1 MAAAAVAAGGGGGR
15 GSPSIAAAAAPLS
28 LAPPPDRFSLV
39 VVFGA
44 GGGRPGLRRAVL
56 AAVRAGI
63 RSWDIDLTAC
73 NLDQQLKL
81 FVSRHSATFSD
92 IVKGQRALHHRGDV
106 LETLVLLNP
115 SDKSIC
121 DELRNLITDPS
132 RHKLLI
138 FAGPCIEETGEL
150 VLQMG
155 SFSLRD
161 FIQIFADKEVGEL
174 LSSADPSAKASLTV
188 ICPDFGE
195 WKDSRLSQ
203 HNLLDFIDLYFN
215 PGCLLPEMEGLQE
228 FIEYLSESL
237 DPLSPFD
244 LLEPPSTVGFL
255 KLSKPCC
262 YIFPG
267 GRGDSAFFAVNG
279 FNILVNGGSNPRSS
293 FWKLVRHLDRIDSIL
308 VTHVGTD
315 SLPGVN
321 SLLQRKLAEM
331 EEDPSSQSPQIDDWV
346 KNLISP
352 ELGVVFL
359 NASEKLKDIEGDSGV
374 LKSCDETS
382 LTLQYLDKLG
392 IKPNPLFREVGPK
405 TEPTILFQKMG
416 VGRLEMYV
424 LNPVKG
430 SKELEFLMQQWCGN
444 GHPKGLELPLQCVTS
459 ICALLIWHPVSPTEK
474 IVRVLFP
481 GCTPQTKIL
490 EGLEKVK
497 HLELLKYPVVTQ
509 KDMDSFSI
517 SQAKQKR
524 TESQESLRS
533 GSRLSLTESSMPVSK
548 EKRESKLANVRD
560 RPKAPSETSKGSVEE
575 ERSKGFQL
583 KVEPSTEKT
592 KQDTRPKQLKEK
604 PVAKKDVK
612 KLVVKEDTTQEK
624 DMAKKEGKAYLP
636 RRELTKREETKKDAK
651 SEDKASKQ
659 PIRDLRRIPSA
670 EVKRPPSKM
679 GSFKKTIPSLKKDM
693 DRPKNK
699 LLKEASNKLPS
710 STKGGLLDG
719 SKPSSSENDMQEKLR
734 GSSRQA
740 VTAGEM
746 TDEAISTAE
755 SELVPSPLGSLDCQ
769 GSGLEPIQNGL
780 GAEAGPESPQP
791 FRHLE
796 ASSPLKW
803 IGPPSPLVKTPKSD
817 QSINFELT
825 PTDIQARL
833 NHCPDTEEACGSSEE
848 KTLEMMSPATAGHTP
863 SHQSPIEDVAMVE
876 EPLATLNPW
885 RPDGSVPGP
894 RASHDN
900 SSSSQEKHSGCLSP
914 SLFRDDIHDV
924 SPTLTTPSL
933 PAEVGSPHS
942 TEVDES
948 LSISFEQLLPPVS
961 EFPQEEGESMQA
973 GGLTP
978 DLEPALGKSGMSLPI
993 LSCHPQRLDGH
1004 VLPRSGRRS
1013 GSPHD
1018 VDLCL
1023 VSPCEFEHPK
1033 SDRSPSANFSPRDMS
1048 NSSDFSQELAK
1059 PLSHRKGPR
1068 GRRSYPLVDET
1079 PPTSFSESLPT
1090 LSDSDIP
1097 PAMEECPSLTADGGL
1112 DSDDDPESLA
1122 QAHDPLPA
1130 ALKDPCPLPA
1140 QPGICMV
1147 DPEKEGVAKAKRT
1160 PTRGGSAPPKADTPK
1175 ATAPS
1180 ARAKP
1185 SSASVGERARLPAPG
1200 RNDLPASRA
1209 GGDNRMPF
1217 SPRNASIR
1225 PLLGAGRTSP
1235 AGARSSLLRSPVY
1248 LELAYIPGSTS
1259 AQKVDEDFFR
1269 YVRSQCYVI
1278 SGEDHIK
1285 ESVMR
1290 GILDALLSGKQ
1301 HWAHDTQVTLIPT
1314 FDSLVMHEWYTET
1327 LERQQE
1333 LGVTVLGSNSTVAM
1347 QDETFPACKV
1357 EF

>member
-1 MAAAAVAAGGGGGR
+1 MVLPEGSNVTPFSQLCVAHSVRVFEVEREGDAVCVCACVLPFHGGSVGGAWRAGCLWPLQLGSLEQSSQLQPRAAILAFSGR
-15 GSPSIAAAAAPLS
+15 VCH
-28 LAPPPDRFSLV
+28 V
-39 VVFGA
+39 VYGPESHPGGA
-44 GGGRPGLRRAVL
+44 GARGLGLGESSWAPAGQRNASECRVLKLLTHQGLRRLHRFWVSLWGKRVQPPRKGPRGAGAACLGAAATSPHGPL
-56 AAVRAGI
+56 APRLALRVPSGILTQLSLAGI

-161 FIQIFADKEVGEL
+161 FIQVFADKEVGEL

-188 ICPDFGE
+188 VSPDFGE
-195 WKDSRLSQ
+195 WKEPRLLSQ
-203 HNLLDFIDLYFN
+203 HNLLDFIDLRFN
-215 PGCLLPEMEGLQE
+215 PGCVLPDGGLAGVHG
-228 FIEYLSESL
+228 SSA
-237 DPLSPFD
+237 
-244 LLEPPSTVGFL
+244 PP
-255 KLSKPCC
+255 
-262 YIFPG
+262 
-267 GRGDSAFFAVNG
+267 GRAW
-279 FNILVNGGSNPRSS
+279 L
-293 FWKLVRHLDRIDSIL
+293 IL

-321 SLLQRKLAEM
+321 SLLQRKLAEV
-331 EEDPSSQSPQIDDWV
+331 EAEPSSQGPQVDDWA
-346 KNLISP
+346 KTLISP

-359 NASEKLKDIEGDSGV
+359 NASEKLRDIEGDSGV
-374 LKSCDETS
+374 LKSCDEAS
-382 LTLQYLDKLG
+382 LTLQYLHQLG
-392 IKPNPLFREVGPK
+392 IRPQPLSREASPR

-424 LNPVKG
+424 LHPVKG
-430 SKELEFLMQQWCGN
+430 SQELEFLMQQWCGN

-459 ICALLIWHPVSPTEK
+459 ICALLVWHPVSPSEK

-481 GCTPQTKIL
+481 GCTPQARIL
-490 EGLEKVK
+490 EGLEKV
-497 HLELLKYPVVTQ
+497 LGEPEVP
-509 KDMDSFSI
+509 
-517 SQAKQKR
+517 A
-524 TESQESLRS
+524 
-533 GSRLSLTESSMPVSK
+533 
-548 EKRESKLANVRD
+548 
-560 RPKAPSETSKGSVEE
+560 
-575 ERSKGFQL
+575 ERQ
-583 KVEPSTEKT
+583 
-592 KQDTRPKQLKEK
+592 QR
-604 PVAKKDVK
+604 
-612 KLVVKEDTTQEK
+612 
-624 DMAKKEGKAYLP
+624 
-636 RRELTKREETKKDAK
+636 
-651 SEDKASKQ
+651 
-659 PIRDLRRIPSA
+659 
-670 EVKRPPSKM
+670 
-679 GSFKKTIPSLKKDM
+679 
-693 DRPKNK
+693 
-699 LLKEASNKLPS
+699 
-710 STKGGLLDG
+710 
-719 SKPSSSENDMQEKLR
+719 
-734 GSSRQA
+734 
-740 VTAGEM
+740 
-746 TDEAISTAE
+746 
-755 SELVPSPLGSLDCQ
+755 PSPLGSVQCQ
-769 GSGLEPIQNGL
+769 GKGPEPVQNGL
-780 GAEAGPESPQP
+780 GPESPQP

-796 ASSPLKW
+796 AGSPLKW
-803 IGPPSPLVKTPKSD
+803 IGPPSPLVKTPKSS
-817 QSINFELT
+817 QSLDLELS
-825 PTDIQARL
+825 PTDLQPLRL
-833 NHCPDTEEACGSSEE
+833 SHCPEPEEAGGSSEE
-848 KTLEMMSPATAGHTP
+848 KTLEIMSPASAGRTP
-863 SHQSPIEDVAMVE
+863 SHLSPVEDVAMAE
-876 EPLATLNPW
+876 EPVALATLW
-885 RPDGSVPGP
+885 RPDGATPGP

-900 SSSSQEKHSGCLSP
+900 SSSSQEKPPSCLSP
-914 SLFRDDIHDV
+914 SLFRDDLHDV

-961 EFPQEEGESMQA
+961 EFPQEEGEGMQA

-978 DLEPALGKSGMSLPI
+978 DPEPALGKSGMSLPI
-993 LSCHPQRLDGH
+993 LSCHPQRLDGC
-1004 VLPRSGRRS
+1004 VLPSSGRRS
-1013 GSPHD
+1013 DSPHD

-1033 SDRSPSANFSPRDMS
+1033 SDRSPSANVSPRDMS

-1059 PLSHRKGPR
+1059 PPSHRKGPR
-1068 GRRSYPLVDET
+1068 ARRSHPLLDET

-1090 LSDSDIP
+1090 LSDSDAP

-1112 DSDDDPESLA
+1112 DSDDEPESLA
-1122 QAHDPLPA
+1122 QARDPLPA
-1130 ALKDPCPLPA
+1130 VLKDPCPLPA

-1147 DPEKEGVAKAKRT
+1147 DPERDGAAKAKRA
-1160 PTRGGSAPPKADTPK
+1160 PSRGSSAPPKADALK
-1175 ATAPS
+1175 AAAPN

-1185 SSASVGERARLPAPG
+1185 SSASVGERARLPVPG
-1200 RNDLPASRA
+1200 RSDPPASCA
-1209 GGDNRMPF
+1209 SGDNRLAF
-1217 SPRNASIR
+1217 AQRNANAR
-1225 PLLGAGRTSP
+1225 PLPGGGRAAS
-1235 AGARSSLLRSPVY
+1235 AGARPGLPRCPVY
-1248 LELAYIPGSTS
+1248 LELAYLPGSAS

-1269 YVRSQCYVI
+1269 CVRSQCYVI
-1278 SGEDHIK
+1278 SGEDHLK
-1285 ESVMR
+1285 ESVLR

>member
-1 MAAAAVAAGGGGGR
+1 MAAAVAAGGAGGGVR
-15 GSPSIAAAAAPLS
+15 GSLSMAPLAAAAPS
-28 LAPPPDRFSLV
+28 PPPSERFSLV

-161 FIQIFADKEVGEL
+161 FIQVFADKEVGEL

-195 WKDSRLSQ
+195 WKDPRLSQ
-203 HNLLDFIDLYFN
+203 HNLLDFIDLHFN
-215 PGCLLPEMEGLQE
+215 PGCVLPQMEGLQE
-228 FIEYLSESL
+228 FMEYLSESL
-237 DPLSPFD
+237 EPLSPFD

-279 FNILVNGGSNPRSS
+279 FNLLVNGGSNPRSS

-331 EEDPSSQSPQIDDWV
+331 EEDPSSQCPQVDDWV

-374 LKSCDETS
+374 LKSCDEAS
-382 LTLQYLDKLG
+382 LTLQYLHKLG
-392 IKPNPLFREVGPK
+392 IRPKPLSREAAPR

-424 LNPVKG
+424 LHPVKG
-430 SKELEFLMQQWCGN
+430 SRELEFLMQQWHGN

-481 GCTPQTKIL
+481 GCTPQARIL

-497 HLELLKYPVVTQ
+497 HLEFLKHPVVTQ

-517 SQAKQKR
+517 SQAKHKR
-524 TESQESLRS
+524 AESQESLKS
-533 GSRLSLTESSMPVSK
+533 SSRLSLTESK
-548 EKRESKLANVRD
+548 EKKETKLTGARD
-560 RPKAPSETSKGSVEE
+560 RPRAPSEASKGSVEE
-575 ERSKGFQL
+575 EKARGAQL
-583 KVEPSTEKT
+583 KTEPSVEKSR
-592 KQDTRPKQLKEK
+592 QDARPKQQKEK
-604 PVAKKDVK
+604 PG
-612 KLVVKEDTTQEK
+612 
-624 DMAKKEGKAYLP
+624 AKKEGKKALPKEEAPQEKEVARKEGRLP
-636 RRELTKREETKKDAK
+636 RREPAKREETKKEGK
-651 SEDKASKQ
+651 LEDKAAKL
-659 PIRDLRRIPSA
+659 PTRELRRMPSA
-670 EVKRPPSKM
+670 EVKRPATKA
-679 GSFKKTIPSLKKDM
+679 GTFKKMIPAPKKELE
-693 DRPKNK
+693 RPKSK
-699 LLKEASNKLPS
+699 LLKETPGKPPS
-710 STKGGLLDG
+710 GTKGGLSEG
-719 SKPSSSENDMQEKLR
+719 SKPSSSEKDMQEKLR
-734 GSSRQA
+734 RGSRQA
-740 VTAGEM
+740 GM
-746 TDEAISTAE
+746 AE
-755 SELVPSPLGSLDCQ
+755 QVPGQPGALGNSQLRPSPLGSVDCQ
-769 GSGLEPIQNGL
+769 GNGPEPAQNGL
-780 GAEAGPESPQP
+780 GTEGGPESPQP

-796 ASSPLKW
+796 AGSPLKW

-817 QSINFELT
+817 QSINLELS
-825 PTDIQARL
+825 PTDLQPRL
-833 NHCPDTEEACGSSEE
+833 NHCPDMEDAGGSSEE
-848 KTLEMMSPATAGHTP
+848 KTLEMMSPASAGRTP
-863 SHQSPIEDVAMVE
+863 SHHSPMEDMAMEE
-876 EPLATLNPW
+876 EPVALGNPW
-885 RPDGSVPGP
+885 RPDGTIPGP

-900 SSSSQEKHSGCLSP
+900 SSSSQEKPSSCLSP
-914 SLFRDDIHDV
+914 SLFRDDLHDV

-961 EFPQEEGESMQA
+961 EFPQEEGEGMQA

-978 DLEPALGKSGMSLPI
+978 DPEPTLGKSGMSLPI
-993 LSCHPQRLDGH
+993 LSCHPQRLDGR

-1013 GSPHD
+1013 DSPHD

-1059 PLSHRKGPR
+1059 PPSHRKGPR
-1068 GRRSYPLVDET
+1068 ARRSHPLLDET

-1090 LSDSDIP
+1090 LSDSDAP
-1097 PAMEECPSLTADGGL
+1097 PAMEECLSLTADGGL

-1122 QAHDPLPA
+1122 QARDPLPA
-1130 ALKDPCPLPA
+1130 VLKDPCPLPA

-1147 DPEKEGVAKAKRT
+1147 DPEREGAAKAKRASS
-1160 PTRGGSAPPKADTPK
+1160 RGGSAPPKADALK
-1175 ATAPS
+1175 AAAPN

-1200 RNDLPASRA
+1200 RSDPPNSRA
-1209 GGDNRMPF
+1209 SGDNRLAF
-1217 SPRNASIR
+1217 TQRNANAW
-1225 PLLGAGRTSP
+1225 PLPGGGRATP
-1235 AGARSSLLRSPVY
+1235 AGARPSLPRCPVY
-1248 LELAYIPGSTS
+1248 LELAYLPGSAS

-1269 YVRSQCYVI
+1269 CVRSQCYVI
-1278 SGEDHIK
+1278 SGEDHLK
-1285 ESVMR
+1285 ESVLR

-1314 FDSLVMHEWYTET
+1314 FDSLVMHEWYMET
-1327 LERQQE
+1327 LERRQE

>member
-1 MAAAAVAAGGGGGR
+1 LLPFHGGSVGGAWKAGCLRPLQLGSLEQSSPAAAKSCHPGLQLESLPRGIWARVTPRVQPHRKGPWVGGAACLGGCSHLPRRPLGPQVGASGGGR
-15 GSPSIAAAAAPLS
+15 FVCRRGILTHLS
-28 LAPPPDRFSLV
+28 L
-39 VVFGA
+39 
-44 GGGRPGLRRAVL
+44 
-56 AAVRAGI
+56 AGI

-161 FIQIFADKEVGEL
+161 FIQVFADKEVGEL

-188 ICPDFGE
+188 VSPDFGE
-195 WKDSRLSQ
+195 WKDPRLLSQ
-203 HNLLDFIDLYFN
+203 HNLLDFIDLRFN
-215 PGCLLPEMEGLQE
+215 PGCVLPQMEGLQE
-228 FIEYLSESL
+228 FMEYLSESL
-237 DPLSPFD
+237 EPLSPFD

-279 FNILVNGGSNPRSS
+279 FNLLVNGGSNPRSS

-331 EEDPSSQSPQIDDWV
+331 EEDPSSQGPQVDDWV

-359 NASEKLKDIEGDSGV
+359 NTSEKLKDIEGDSGV
-374 LKSCDETS
+374 LKSCDEAS
-382 LTLQYLDKLG
+382 LTLQYLHKLG
-392 IKPNPLFREVGPK
+392 IRPQPLSREAAPR

-424 LNPVKG
+424 LHPVKG
-430 SKELEFLMQQWCGN
+430 SRELEFLMQQWCGN

-459 ICALLIWHPVSPTEK
+459 ICALLVWHPVSPSEK

-481 GCTPQTKIL
+481 GCTPQARIL

-497 HLELLKYPVVTQ
+497 HLEFLRHPVVTQ
-509 KDMDSFSI
+509 KDMDSFS
-517 SQAKQKR
+517 SWPQAKHKR
-524 TESQESLRS
+524 AESQESLKS
-533 GSRLSLTESSMPVSK
+533 GSRLSLTESK
-548 EKRESKLANVRD
+548 EKKEPKLAGARD
-560 RPKAPSETSKGSVEE
+560 RPRAPSEASKGSVEE
-575 ERSKGFQL
+575 ERARGAQL
-583 KVEPSTEKT
+583 KTEPPAEKSR
-592 KQDTRPKQLKEK
+592 QDARPKQLKEK
-604 PVAKKDVK
+604 PVAKKEGK
-612 KLVVKEDTTQEK
+612 KPLPKEEAPQEK
-624 DMAKKEGKAYLP
+624 EVARKEGRLSRREPVKKEGKPEEKAAKP
-636 RRELTKREETKKDAK
+636 PTREL
-651 SEDKASKQ
+651 
-659 PIRDLRRIPSA
+659 RRMPSA
-670 EVKRPPSKM
+670 EVKRPPTKT
-679 GSFKKTIPSLKKDM
+679 GTFKKTVPAPKKELE
-693 DRPKNK
+693 RPKSK
-699 LLKEASNKLPS
+699 WLKEAPGKPPR
-710 STKGGLLDG
+710 GGLSEG
-719 SKPSSSENDMQEKLR
+719 SKPPSSSSEKDMREKLH
-734 GSSRQA
+734 GGLRQ
-740 VTAGEM
+740 VGMAGQVPGEP
-746 TDEAISTAE
+746 DVLAE
-755 SELVPSPLGSLDCQ
+755 RQRRPSPLGSVECQ
-769 GSGLEPIQNGL
+769 GKGLEPTQNGL
-780 GAEAGPESPQP
+780 GPERGPESPQP
-791 FRHLE
+791 FRHPE
-796 ASSPLKW
+796 AGSPLKW

-817 QSINFELT
+817 QSIDLELS
-825 PTDIQARL
+825 PTDLQPRF
-833 NHCPDTEEACGSSEE
+833 NHCPDAEEAGGSSEE
-848 KTLEMMSPATAGHTP
+848 KTLEMMSPASAGRTP
-863 SHQSPIEDVAMVE
+863 SHPSPVEDVAMEE
-876 EPLATLNPW
+876 EPVALANPW
-885 RPDGSVPGP
+885 RPDGAVPGP

-900 SSSSQEKHSGCLSP
+900 SSSSQEKPPGCLSP
-914 SLFRDDIHDV
+914 SLFRDDLHDV

-961 EFPQEEGESMQA
+961 EFPQEEGEGMQA

-978 DLEPALGKSGMSLPI
+978 DPEPASGKSGMSLPI
-993 LSCHPQRLDGH
+993 LSCHPQRLDGR

-1013 GSPHD
+1013 DSPHD

-1033 SDRSPSANFSPRDMS
+1033 SDRSPSANVSPRDMS

-1059 PLSHRKGPR
+1059 PPSHRKGPR
-1068 GRRSYPLVDET
+1068 ARRSHPLLDET

-1090 LSDSDIP
+1090 LSDSDAP

-1122 QAHDPLPA
+1122 QARDPLPA
-1130 ALKDPCPLPA
+1130 VLKDPCPLVA

-1147 DPEKEGVAKAKRT
+1147 DPERDGAAKAKRA
-1160 PTRGGSAPPKADTPK
+1160 PSRGSSAPPKADALK
-1175 ATAPS
+1175 AAAPN

-1185 SSASVGERARLPAPG
+1185 SSASMGERARLPVPS
-1200 RNDLPASRA
+1200 RSDPPTSRA
-1209 GGDNRMPF
+1209 SGDNRLAF
-1217 SPRNASIR
+1217 AQRNTNAR
-1225 PLLGAGRTSP
+1225 PLQGGGRAASAGKGAALPFPIQSRCLMPALPGSRALGSSGCFSAESWAPCPPRM
-1235 AGARSSLLRSPVY
+1235 RRRLSSLGPLQLALASGSPPPS
-1248 LELAYIPGSTS
+1248 LWTWS
-1259 AQKVDEDFFR
+1259 AASAR
-1269 YVRSQCYVI
+1269 AI
-1278 SGEDHIK
+1278 S
-1285 ESVMR
+1285 
-1290 GILDALLSGKQ
+1290 
-1301 HWAHDTQVTLIPT
+1301 
-1314 FDSLVMHEWYTET
+1314 
-1327 LERQQE
+1327 
-1333 LGVTVLGSNSTVAM
+1333 
-1347 QDETFPACKV
+1347 
-1357 EF
+1357 

>member
-1 MAAAAVAAGGGGGR
+1 MAAAVAAGGAGGGGVR
-15 GSPSIAAAAAPLS
+15 GSLSMAPLAAAASTP
-28 LAPPPDRFSLV
+28 LAPPSERFSLV

-56 AAVRAGI
+56 AAVRA
-63 RSWDIDLTAC
+63 
-73 NLDQQLKL
+73 
-81 FVSRHSATFSD
+81 
-92 IVKGQRALHHRGDV
+92 GQRALHHRGDV

-161 FIQIFADKEVGEL
+161 FIQVFADKEVGEL

-195 WKDSRLSQ
+195 WKDPRLSQ
-203 HNLLDFIDLYFN
+203 HNLLDFIDLHFN
-215 PGCLLPEMEGLQE
+215 PSCVLPQMEGLQE
-228 FIEYLSESL
+228 FMEYLSESL
-237 DPLSPFD
+237 EPLSPFD

-279 FNILVNGGSNPRSS
+279 FNLLVNGGSNPRSS

-321 SLLQRKLAEM
+321 SLLQRKLAET
-331 EEDPSSQSPQIDDWV
+331 EEDPSSQSSQVDDWV

-374 LKSCDETS
+374 LKSCDEAS
-382 LTLQYLDKLG
+382 LTLQYLHKLG
-392 IKPNPLFREVGPK
+392 IRPKPLSREATPR

-424 LNPVKG
+424 LHPVKG
-430 SKELEFLMQQWCGN
+430 SRELEFLMQQWCGN
-444 GHPKGLELPLQCVTS
+444 GHPKGLELPLQCLTS

-481 GCTPQTKIL
+481 GCTPQARIL

-497 HLELLKYPVVTQ
+497 HLEFLKHPVVTQ
-509 KDMDSFSI
+509 KDMDSLSI
-517 SQAKQKR
+517 SQARHKR
-524 TESQESLRS
+524 AESQESLKS
-533 GSRLSLTESSMPVSK
+533 SSRLSLTESK
-548 EKRESKLANVRD
+548 ERKEPKLQPR
-560 RPKAPSETSKGSVEE
+560 APSEASKGSFEE
-575 ERSKGFQL
+575 EKARGAQL
-583 KVEPSTEKT
+583 KKEPSAEKSR
-592 KQDTRPKQLKEK
+592 QDARPKQLKEK
-604 PVAKKDVK
+604 SG
-612 KLVVKEDTTQEK
+612 
-624 DMAKKEGKAYLP
+624 AKKEGKKVLPKEEAPQEKEVARKEGRLP
-636 RRELTKREETKKDAK
+636 RRETAKREETKKEGK
-651 SEDKASKQ
+651 LEDKAAKL
-659 PIRDLRRIPSA
+659 PTRELRRMPSA
-670 EVKRPPSKM
+670 EVKRPPTKV
-679 GSFKKTIPSLKKDM
+679 GTFKKTIPAPKKELE
-693 DRPKNK
+693 RPKSK
-699 LLKEASNKLPS
+699 LLKETPGKPS
-710 STKGGLLDG
+710 SGTKGGLSEG
-719 SKPSSSENDMQEKLR
+719 SKPPSSSSEKDMQEKLR
-734 GSSRQA
+734 GGSRQA
-740 VTAGEM
+740 GMAGQGS
-746 TDEAISTAE
+746 DQPVDLAE
-755 SELVPSPLGSLDCQ
+755 SQLRPSLLRSVDCQ
-769 GSGLEPIQNGL
+769 RNGLEPAQNGL
-780 GAEAGPESPQP
+780 GPESPQP

-796 ASSPLKW
+796 AGSPLKW

-817 QSINFELT
+817 QSINLELS
-825 PTDIQARL
+825 PTDLQPQL
-833 NHCPDTEEACGSSEE
+833 NHCPDTEDAGGSSEE
-848 KTLEMMSPATAGHTP
+848 KTLEMMSPASAGRTP
-863 SHQSPIEDVAMVE
+863 SHHSPMEDVAMEE
-876 EPLATLNPW
+876 EPVALGNPW
-885 RPDGSVPGP
+885 RPDGTVPGP

-900 SSSSQEKHSGCLSP
+900 SSSSQEKPPSCLSP
-914 SLFRDDIHDV
+914 SLFRDDLHDV
-924 SPTLTTPSL
+924 SPTLTTTPSL

-961 EFPQEEGESMQA
+961 EFPQEEGEGMQV

-978 DLEPALGKSGMSLPI
+978 DPEPALGKSGMSLPI
-993 LSCHPQRLDGH
+993 LSCHPQRLDGQ

-1013 GSPHD
+1013 DSPHD

-1059 PLSHRKGPR
+1059 PPLHRKGPR
-1068 GRRSYPLVDET
+1068 ARRSHPLLDET

-1090 LSDSDIP
+1090 LSDSDAP

-1122 QAHDPLPA
+1122 QARDPLPA
-1130 ALKDPCPLPA
+1130 VLKDPCPLPA

-1147 DPEKEGVAKAKRT
+1147 DPEREGAAKAKRASS
-1160 PTRGGSAPPKADTPK
+1160 RGASAPPKADALK
-1175 ATAPS
+1175 AAAPN
-1180 ARAKP
+1180 ARPKP
-1185 SSASVGERARLPAPG
+1185 SSASVGERARLPVPG
-1200 RNDLPASRA
+1200 RSDPPNSRA
-1209 GGDNRMPF
+1209 SGDNRLAF
-1217 SPRNASIR
+1217 VQRSANAR
-1225 PLLGAGRTSP
+1225 PLPGGGRATP
-1235 AGARSSLLRSPVY
+1235 AGARPSLPRCPVY
-1248 LELAYIPGSTS
+1248 LELAYLPGSAS

-1269 YVRSQCYVI
+1269 CVRSQCYVI
-1278 SGEDHIK
+1278 SGEDHLK
-1285 ESVMR
+1285 ESVLR
-1290 GILDALLSGKQ
+1290 GILDALLLGKQ
-1301 HWAHDTQVTLIPT
+1301 QWAHDTQVTLIPT

>member
-1 MAAAAVAAGGGGGR
+1 MAAAVAAGGGGGCGGGGVR
-15 GSPSIAAAAAPLS
+15 GSLSMGPVAAAAPTPP
-28 LAPPPDRFSLV
+28 APPPERFSLV

-81 FVSRHSATFSD
+81 FVSRHSATFSAL
-92 IVKGQRALHHRGDV
+92 VKGQRALHHRGEV

-150 VLQMG
+150 VLQLG

-161 FIQIFADKEVGEL
+161 FIQVFADKEVGPGL
-174 LSSADPSAKASLTV
+174 TRAPGGASLTV

-195 WKDSRLSQ
+195 WKDPRLSQ
-203 HNLLDFIDLYFN
+203 HNLLDFIDLHFN
-215 PGCLLPEMEGLQE
+215 PGCVLPPMEGLQE
-228 FIEYLSESL
+228 FTEYLSESL
-237 DPLSPFD
+237 EPPSPFD

-279 FNILVNGGSNPRSS
+279 FNLLVNGGSNPRSS
-293 FWKLVRHLDRIDSIL
+293 FWKLVRHLDRIDSVL

-331 EEDPSSQSPQIDDWV
+331 EEDPSSRGPQGDDWG

-359 NASEKLKDIEGDSGV
+359 NASEKLREIEGDSGL
-374 LKSCDETS
+374 LKSCDEAS
-382 LTLQYLDKLG
+382 LTLRYLHKLG
-392 IKPNPLFREVGPK
+392 IRPKALAREAAPR

-424 LNPVKG
+424 L
-430 SKELEFLMQQWCGN
+430 
-444 GHPKGLELPLQCVTS
+444 HPLPLQCLTS
-459 ICALLIWHPVSPTEK
+459 ICALLVWHPVSPTEK

-481 GCTPQTKIL
+481 GCTPQARIL

-497 HLELLKYPVVTQ
+497 HLEFLKHPVVTQ
-509 KDMDSFSI
+509 KDVDSPSP
-517 SQAKQKR
+517 SQAKHKGAG
-524 TESQESLRS
+524 SQESLKS
-533 GSRLSLTESSMPVSK
+533 GSRLSLTESK
-548 EKRESKLANVRD
+548 EKEPKPARD
-560 RPKAPSETSKGSVEE
+560 RPRAPSEASKGSLEE
-575 ERSKGFQL
+575 EKASGAQPKT
-583 KVEPSTEKT
+583 EPSAEKSR
-592 KQDTRPKQLKEK
+592 QDARPKQPKEK
-604 PVAKKDVK
+604 PPGARKEGGKKA
-612 KLVVKEDTTQEK
+612 LPKEEAPREK
-624 DMAKKEGKAYLP
+624 DGARKEGRLP
-636 RRELTKREETKKDAK
+636 RRESAKREEARKEGKTEEKAAK
-651 SEDKASKQ
+651 PPTRE
-659 PIRDLRRIPSA
+659 LRRMPSA
-670 EVKRPPSKM
+670 EMKRPPTKAGTS
-679 GSFKKTIPSLKKDM
+679 KKTVPAPRKEPE
-693 DRPKNK
+693 RPRSK
-699 LLKEASNKLPS
+699 LLKEAPPGKPPS
-710 STKGGLLDG
+710 GTRGGGPLEG
-719 SKPSSSENDMQEKLR
+719 SKPPSSSSEKDAQEKLR
-734 GSSRQA
+734 GAPRQ
-740 VTAGEM
+740 VGMAGQGPGQPV
-746 TDEAISTAE
+746 APAE
-755 SELVPSPLGSLDCQ
+755 SQLRPPPLGSVDRQ
-769 GSGLEPIQNGL
+769 GNDPRPAQNGL
-780 GAEAGPESPQP
+780 STEGAPESPQT

-796 ASSPLKW
+796 AGSPLKW
-803 IGPPSPLVKTPKSD
+803 IGPPSPLVKTPKGD
-817 QSINFELT
+817 QSIHLELS
-825 PTDIQARL
+825 PSDLQPRL
-833 NHCPDTEEACGSSEE
+833 NHCPDAEDAGGSSEE
-848 KTLEMMSPATAGHTP
+848 KTLEMMSPASTGRTP
-863 SHQSPIEDVAMVE
+863 SHHSPMEDVAMEE
-876 EPLATLNPW
+876 EPVALGNPW
-885 RPDGSVPGP
+885 RPDGAVPGP

-900 SSSSQEKHSGCLSP
+900 SSSSQEKPPSCLSP
-914 SLFRDDIHDV
+914 SLYRDDLHDI

-961 EFPQEEGESMQA
+961 EFPQEEGEGMQA

-978 DLEPALGKSGMSLPI
+978 DPEPALGKSGMSLPI
-993 LSCHPQRLDGH
+993 LSCHPQRLDGR
-1004 VLPRSGRRS
+1004 VLPRSGQRS
-1013 GSPHD
+1013 DSPHD
-1018 VDLCL
+1018 VDVCL

-1059 PLSHRKGPR
+1059 PPSHRKGPR
-1068 GRRSYPLVDET
+1068 ARRPHPLLDET

-1090 LSDSDIP
+1090 LSDSDAP

-1112 DSDDDPESLA
+1112 DSDDDTESLA
-1122 QAHDPLPA
+1122 QAADPLPA
-1130 ALKDPCPLPA
+1130 VLKDPCPLPA

-1147 DPEKEGVAKAKRT
+1147 DPEREGATKAKRA
-1160 PTRGGSAPPKADTPK
+1160 PSRGASAPPKADALK
-1175 ATAPS
+1175 AAAS
-1180 ARAKP
+1180 NARVKP
-1185 SSASVGERARLPAPG
+1185 SSASLGERTRLPAPG
-1200 RNDLPASRA
+1200 RSDPPNSRA
-1209 GGDNRMPF
+1209 SGDNRLAF
-1217 SPRNASIR
+1217 AQRNPNAR
-1225 PLLGAGRTSP
+1225 LLPGGGRSTP
-1235 AGARSSLLRSPVY
+1235 AGARPGLPRCPVY
-1248 LELAYIPGSTS
+1248 LELAYLPGSAS

-1269 YVRSQCYVI
+1269 CVRSQCYVI
-1278 SGEDHIK
+1278 SGEDHLK
-1285 ESVMR
+1285 ESVLR

-1301 HWAHDTQVTLIPT
+1301 HWDHDTQVTLIPT
-1314 FDSLVMHEWYTET
+1314 FDSLVMHEWYAET